1 MKGNIMGNQQ
11 PPGSEQKQKNPN
23 TQGTG
28 SPSQDRKSGQMEQD
42 QGGRQNQQGG
52 TQRQDKENER
62 SKSGAQR
69 PD

>member
-28 SPSQDRKSGQMEQD
+28 SPSQERKSGEMEQD

-52 TQRQDKENER
+52 TQRDKESDR
-62 SKSGAQR
+62 SKSGGQR